1 MEYWNVILEYERTYS
16 DDGTDEDILDAF
28 ADWHPAVGR
37 SLEGRMEATLSI
49 PADDLKQ
56 AARTAMALIS
66 ENDSLPEVCR
76 MNVLKASEHDRTNG
90 LSPVPT
96 LLSVSEAAAIL
107 NVSRQRVLQLIH
119 DGRMHGI
126 RVGNGWALYRTEVD
140 EMRNASHGRPRHSR

>member
-90 LSPVPT
+90 LAPVPS

-140 EMRNASHGRPRHSR
+140 EMRNASHGRTRHSR